1 LVAIPKKERGYKM
14 PKNLSY
20 GVCFEDFME
29 NSDDLILVDSNAKI
43 SYIPEPPSGNYE
55 VSSGNKI

>member
-1 LVAIPKKERGYKM
+1 M